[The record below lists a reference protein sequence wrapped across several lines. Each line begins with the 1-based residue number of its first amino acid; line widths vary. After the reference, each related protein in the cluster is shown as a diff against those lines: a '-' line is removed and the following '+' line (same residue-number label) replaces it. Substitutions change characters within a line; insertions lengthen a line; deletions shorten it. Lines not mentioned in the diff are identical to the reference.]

1 MTPPLQFGLLAFSSL
16 IAMLDPIATAPLFV
30 DMTRNMPER
39 RKQTA
44 LRACLAAGVTL
55 LLFAIAGGA
64 IFSFFGITVP
74 AFQIVGGLLLA
85 VSSMRHLSGTG
96 SHAEQSTEAVDDPS
110 IVPLGIPL
118 IAGAG
123 SISTVMVLSGQA
135 RGSLH
140 QAALIISI
148 VVCVLLVF
156 LTLRAAPSLIAKLG
170 PSGQEIMS
178 KVLALLTAVIGVQ
191 FIVNGIT
198 TVLRDMLKHLG

>member
-16 IAMLDPIATAPLFV
+16 IAMLDPIATAPMFV
-30 DMTRNMPER
+30 DMTKHLSDR
-39 RKQTA
+39 RKA
-44 LRACLAAGVTL
+44 ANRACMAAGITL

-85 VSSMRHLSGTG
+85 GSSIQHLQGGGGHSGEVK
-96 SHAEQSTEAVDDPS
+96 HVADPS

-135 RGSLH
+135 RSTAH
-140 QAALIISI
+140 QGVLISAILVCIGI
-148 VVCVLLVF
+148 VWAVLRMAPILV
-156 LTLRAAPSLIAKLG
+156 AKLG
-170 PSGQEIMS
+170 DSGQEIMS
-178 KVLALLTAVIGVQ
+178 KVLALLSAVIGVQ
-191 FIVNGIT
+191 FIINGGTAVIGQ
-198 TVLRDMLKHLG
+198 LMKH